1 MNSRLRNIF
10 LVFGIV
16 AVVVMLFTFD
26 ISYEELLANLRRA
39 GIYLPLVLL
48 LWVFIYLIN
57 TASWY
62 NYS

>member
-48 LWVFIYLIN
+48 LWVFI
-57 TASWY
+57 
-62 NYS
+62 